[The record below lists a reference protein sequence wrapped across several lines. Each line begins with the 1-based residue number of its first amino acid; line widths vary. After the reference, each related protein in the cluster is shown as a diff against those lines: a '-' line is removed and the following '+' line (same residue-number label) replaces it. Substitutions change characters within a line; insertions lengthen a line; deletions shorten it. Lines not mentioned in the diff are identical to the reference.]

1 MNKITIL
8 ENVKN
13 ESNYTI
19 RLEFAIPIP
28 ASLQALENKVQ
39 ILNSFKTKYNSLY
52 GLLEDN
58 VIYRTQI
65 VFENDATEEEIKTSI
80 EATYNYFESKLNS
93 TTILPCDIL
102 IGKTW
107 NGSAWS

>member
-28 ASLQALENKVQ
+28 ASLQALENKVE
-39 ILNSFKTKYNSLY
+39 ILNSFKTKYNSLH
-52 GLLEDN
+52 GLIEDN
-58 VIYRTQI
+58 VIYRTQS
-65 VFENDATEEEIKTSI
+65 VFENDATEAEIKATI
-80 EATYNYFESKLNS
+80 EATYNYFESN
-93 TTILPCDIL
+93 IV
-102 IGKTW
+102 
-107 NGSAWS
+107 

>member
-28 ASLQALENKVQ
+28 ASLQALENKVE
-39 ILNSFKTKYNSLY
+39 ILNSFKTKYKKQ
-52 GLLEDN
+52 LLN
-58 VIYRTQI
+58 
-65 VFENDATEEEIKTSI
+65 
-80 EATYNYFESKLNS
+80 
-93 TTILPCDIL
+93 L
-102 IGKTW
+102 IGSIFLCFVAPKQI
-107 NGSAWS
+107 

>member
-1 MNKITIL
+1 MNKIKIL

-13 ESNYTI
+13 ETNYII

-28 ASLQALENKVQ
+28 ASLQALENKVE
-39 ILNSFKTKYNSLY
+39 ILNSFKTIYSSLH

-58 VIYRTQI
+58 VIYRTQS
-65 VFENDATEEEIKTSI
+65 VFENDATEAEIKATI

-107 NGSAWS
+107 DGSEWS